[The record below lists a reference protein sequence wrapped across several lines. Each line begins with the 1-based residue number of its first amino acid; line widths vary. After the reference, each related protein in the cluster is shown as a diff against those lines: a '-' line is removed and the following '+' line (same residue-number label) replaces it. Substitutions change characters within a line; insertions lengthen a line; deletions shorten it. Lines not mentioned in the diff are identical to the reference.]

1 MHQPAQRKIQTGG
14 FTLMELVIVMA
25 VITILVGMA
34 LPSLS
39 GYARQAEQMERE
51 DHQELI
57 QKALRQYY
65 AYEGD
70 YPDVDDL
77 DADAGAAPLTQ
88 DQADQLRDLLDSVT
102 TARLNTADYTCRY
115 DEGKGSIVL
124 ASK

>member
-1 MHQPAQRKIQTGG
+1 MHQPQRRKKYTGG

-39 GYARQAEQMERE
+39 GYARRAEQMERE
-51 DHQELI
+51 DHQELV

-65 AYEGD
+65 AYEGS
-70 YPDVDDL
+70 YPNVDDL
-77 DADAGAAPLTQ
+77 DADAGFVWLSQ
-88 DQADQLRDLLDSVT
+88 DQADQLRDLLTSVT
-102 TARLNTADYTCRY
+102 TARLNTSDYTCRY
-115 DEGKGSIVL
+115 DEGKGSFAL

>member
-34 LPSLS
+34 LPRMS
-39 GYARQAEQMERE
+39 GYLRQAEQMERE
-51 DHQELI
+51 DHQELV

-65 AYEGD
+65 AYEGS
-70 YPDVDDL
+70 YPNVDDL
-77 DADAGAAPLTQ
+77 DADAGPVTLTQ
-88 DQADQLRDLLDSVT
+88 VQADQLRELLASVT
-102 TARLNTADYTCRY
+102 TARLNTSDYTCRY
-115 DEGKGSIVL
+115 DEGEGSIAL